1 VKKTYPQSEL
11 SPRSISAEKTAAP
24 NASIKANTESL
35 PNVVFKV
42 ESDAS
47 EEVSYAMKDIEAPL
61 AGDEFISGLGLTL
74 EGWAIGGDKQPQ
86 SPTHFHCICAPP
98 MGIDDYLKRIHA
110 NFLCSDECY
119 VIALVLVDRIGKID
133 AALKLCSLNVH
144 RLVVCAVMLAAKFH
158 DDIYAPNA
166 YYAEVGGLGLKE
178 MNQLEARLLKLLDW
192 KVNVTSEEFRE
203 YLRIVCEATL
213 GRSPLEK
220 EPEPE
225 P

>member
-11 SPRSISAEKTAAP
+11 SPRSSSAEKISGP
-24 NASIKANTESL
+24 HASTKADTESF
-35 PNVVFKV
+35 PNVDLKV
-42 ESDAS
+42 QSDAT
-47 EEVSYAMKDIEAPL
+47 EKFSYAMKDIEVPL

-86 SPTHFHCICAPP
+86 SATHFHCICAPP

-119 VIALVLVDRIGKID
+119 VIALVLIDRVGKID

-158 DDIYAPNA
+158 DDIYASNA

-178 MNQLEARLLKLLDW
+178 MNQLEARLIKLLDW
-192 KVNVTSEEFRE
+192 KVNVTSKEYRE
-203 YLRIVCEATL
+203 YLRIVREATIA
-213 GRSPLEK
+213 RAPLEK